1 MEMMAVL
8 AGMMA
13 MLVVSLF
20 LQHSTHRKVAVE
32 ISK

>member
-20 LQHSTHRKVAVE
+20 LQHSTHRKVTIPV
-32 ISK
+32 K

>member
-13 MLVVSLF
+13 MLMVTLF

-32 ISK
+32 AK

>member
-20 LQHSTHRKVAVE
+20 LQHSTHRKVVVGVE
-32 ISK
+32 R

>member
-20 LQHSTHRKVAVE
+20 LQHSTHRRVTVE
-32 ISK
+32 IQK